1 MKHKYIIAAVAALAS
16 LVSCD
21 KFLDTMPDNRTE
33 VDSAEK
39 VAALLG
45 TAYPDH
51 TYNMVTELLSD
62 NMDNNRAVVTSDCD
76 RLYQSLWKWEDNT
89 ETGNDSEES
98 ICGWSFYRCQPGR
111 VLW

>member
-1 MKHKYIIAAVAALAS
+1 MKNKYILAAAAALAS

-33 VDSAEK
+33 IDSAQK

-51 TYNMVTELLSD
+51 NYNMVTELVSD
-62 NMDNNRAVVTSDCD
+62 NMDNDFIRNQAFV
-76 RLYQSLWKWEDNT
+76 
-89 ETGNDSEES
+89 
-98 ICGWSFYRCQPGR
+98 PGHLGLER
-111 VLW
+111 